1 MENDDRE
8 KKGFGGGSGA
18 FTKDDVTAGETSV
31 RARNRTV
38 MLTPE
43 ITDQVRQ
50 RLAKELDP
58 IPAAPKAADTGR
70 GFAPLSRGEPPPM
83 HPGYGVSAPQPTT
96 GLKTGAIWQKPS
108 PVIGFMVSYD
118 KDTNGEIFDLRVGRL
133 AVTSEVG
140 TSGSYIHIHD
150 ETVSPM
156 HAIMRIS
163 STGEIQLLDQL
174 SEHGTKVKRA
184 NGGQV
189 DELSGDKALV
199 YHGDTIFFGKRSFHV
214 CMVSRS

>member
-1 MENDDRE
+1 MDNENE
-8 KKGFGGGSGA
+8 KKGFGGGS
-18 FTKDDVTAGETSV
+18 TLSKDDVTAGETSV

-58 IPAAPKAADTGR
+58 APVAPRASDAGR
-70 GFAPLSRGEPPPM
+70 GFGALSRTEPAPI
-83 HPGYGVSAPQPTT
+83 HPGYSAPAPQATSQ
-96 GLKTGAIWQKPS
+96 GLKTGTVWQKPS
-108 PVIGFMVSYD
+108 PVVGFMVSFD

-140 TSGSYIHIHD
+140 TSGSYIHIND

-163 STGEIQLLDQL
+163 SSGEIQLLDQL

-184 NGGQV
+184 NGGQL

-199 YHGDTIFFGKRSFHV
+199 YHGDTILFGKRSFHV
-214 CMVSRS
+214 CMVARS

>member
-1 MENDDRE
+1 
-8 KKGFGGGSGA
+8 
-18 FTKDDVTAGETSV
+18 
-31 RARNRTV
+31 
-38 MLTPE
+38 
-43 ITDQVRQ
+43 
-50 RLAKELDP
+50 
-58 IPAAPKAADTGR
+58 
-70 GFAPLSRGEPPPM
+70 
-83 HPGYGVSAPQPTT
+83 
-96 GLKTGAIWQKPS
+96 
-108 PVIGFMVSYD
+108 
-118 KDTNGEIFDLRVGRL
+118 
-133 AVTSEVG
+133 
-140 TSGSYIHIHD
+140 
-150 ETVSPM
+150 M

>member
-18 FTKDDVTAGETSV
+18 FSKDDVAAGETSV

-58 IPAAPKAADTGR
+58 VPAPSKPADMGR
-70 GFAPLSRGEPPPM
+70 GFGALGRSDSTA
-83 HPGYGVSAPQPTT
+83 HPGYGAPATSSAAAP
-96 GLKTGAIWQKPS
+96 KNHGAVWQKPT

-118 KDTNGEIFDLRVGRL
+118 KDPNGEVFELRVGRL

-140 TSGSYIHIHD
+140 TSGSYIHIQD

-163 STGEIQLLDQL
+163 SSGEIQLLDQL
-174 SEHGTKVKRA
+174 SEHGTKIKRA
-184 NGGQV
+184 NGGQT
-189 DELSGDKALV
+189 DELSGDKSLV
-199 YHGDTIFFGKRSFHV
+199 YHGDTIFFGTRSFHV
-214 CMVSRS
+214 CMVSRG